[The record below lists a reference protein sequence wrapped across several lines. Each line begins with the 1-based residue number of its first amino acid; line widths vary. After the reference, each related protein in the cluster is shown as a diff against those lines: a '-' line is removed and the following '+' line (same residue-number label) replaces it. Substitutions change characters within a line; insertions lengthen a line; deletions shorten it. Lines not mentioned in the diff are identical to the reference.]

1 MFTVPTFDEL
11 LNDILTDYRN
21 QAASG
26 TVSAE
31 TAIRAACLASA
42 IWGAYKYQEY
52 LSKQPFPDTADT
64 ANLDHH
70 GAVQG
75 VARLAAETDADY
87 LTRIL
92 DDIQNPAAGGNQYD
106 YRQWAESIAGVANAY
121 VFPLAQGDGTVDV
134 VVVADSA
141 ATGSEIPS
149 LSMRSN
155 NITTVTAGKLI
166 CATSN
171 FTAALAVSIGDIVRN
186 TFQGTEARVV
196 TVDSATQL
204 TLDADIFK
212 FVGEH
217 FHIHM
222 HTGTSTT
229 ATTATANKLIDS
241 AGAFTDATYTIKKG
255 DMVKNLTNN
264 TEALVVT
271 VDSATQLTLDTDI
284 FTVIGHQYVVESLLA
299 RVKEYIDSERPVTSS
314 KARVLAPTILTQAVD
329 MGVTGSGVDK
339 TALEDDIT
347 ALLNGYIPDQKLYL
361 SQLTALAIDRGAE
374 DAAVTTPAA
383 FPVTPASYQMIR
395 PGVVTVI

>member
-21 QAASG
+21 QATSG

-64 ANLDHH
+64 ENLNHH

-75 VARLAAETDADY
+75 VARLAVETDADY

-106 YRQWAESIAGVANAY
+106 YRQWAESISGVANAY

-149 LSMRSN
+149 ASMRKGTATT
-155 NITTVTAGKLI
+155 ITANKLI
-166 CATSN
+166 DAAAN
-171 FTAALAVSIGDIVRN
+171 FTAALAVSAGDIVRN
-186 TFQGTEARVV
+186 TFQGTEAHVLS
-196 TVDSATQL
+196 VDSATQL
-204 TLDADIFK
+204 TLDANIFK
-212 FVGEH
+212 YAGEH
-217 FHIHM
+217 YHVHL
-222 HTGTSTT
+222 HTGT
-229 ATTATANKLIDS
+229 ATTATALKLIDS
-241 AGAFTDATYTIKKG
+241 AAAFNNASYIVKKG
-255 DMVKNLTNN
+255 DKVKNLTAG

-271 VDSATQLTLDTDI
+271 QDSATQLTLDTNI
-284 FTVIGHQYVVESLLA
+284 FTAVGDSYVIESLLA

-314 KARVLAPTILTQAVD
+314 KVEVFAPTILTQAID

-339 TALEDDIT
+339 AALEDDIT
-347 ALLNGYIPDQKLYL
+347 ALLNSYIPDQKLYL
-361 SQLTALAIDRGAE
+361 SQLTALAVDRGAE

-395 PGVVTVI
+395 PGVVTVT